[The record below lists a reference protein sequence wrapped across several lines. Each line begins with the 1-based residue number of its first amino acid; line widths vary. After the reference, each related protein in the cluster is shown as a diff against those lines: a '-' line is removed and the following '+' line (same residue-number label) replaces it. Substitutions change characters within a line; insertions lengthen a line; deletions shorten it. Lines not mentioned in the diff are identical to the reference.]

1 MAHNDSTSYP
11 RTTAAILRAARNGLF
26 TSAQAERL
34 IERVHAYTVVPDGD
48 TTIERS

>member
-1 MAHNDSTSYP
+1 MAYTDPISYP
-11 RTTAAILRAARNGLF
+11 RTTSAILRAARNGLF
-26 TSAQAERL
+26 TTAQAERL